1 MSLADFFQVSALRLV
16 FWVTNLKFMNKKTVL
31 VALLFGVGTSMQAQQ
46 TEETQIEEVSLVSK
60 TPQNI
65 NKVGKNVTLITAAD
79 LENYKGQNL
88 NDVLDQVAGIQI
100 TGNFNNMTEPKILAV
115 MNGFQQRSSQ
125 NNDAKSY
132 LSKPFQRLTKY
143 KALITP
149 ILDKTNR

>member
-1 MSLADFFQVSALRLV
+1 
-16 FWVTNLKFMNKKTVL
+16 
-31 VALLFGVGTSMQAQQ
+31 
-46 TEETQIEEVSLVSK
+46 
-60 TPQNI
+60 
-65 NKVGKNVTLITAAD
+65 
-79 LENYKGQNL
+79 
-88 NDVLDQVAGIQI
+88 
-100 TGNFNNMTEPKILAV
+100 MTEPKILAV